1 MGFLDRLANFL
12 GLRKAEASVIVVGL
26 DNSGKSTLLNH
37 FKPEEEKSPDIV
49 PTVGFNVEKF
59 KSESKSKLYY
69 FLKLPPCLITYSIP
83 LVWAKIYQC
92 NAM

>member
-59 KSESKSKLYY
+59 KSESKSKLYHY
-69 FLKLPPCLITYSIP
+69 HETSSIANYSIP
-83 LVWAKIYQC
+83 LILAKINQC
-92 NAM
+92 NDM

>member
-69 FLKLPPCLITYSIP
+69 FHETSSMSNYSFPFVLAQID
-83 LVWAKIYQC
+83 QC